1 MKTIILGM
9 VAFLFSINIQAQN
22 KNVKS
27 EVKTTVTTV
36 KNSDGQKK
44 SIKTQEVKEI
54 QKIELKDAESNALN
68 KERKETPV
76 EVTAITTITAN
87 GVTNI
92 VDIDRSAYYDLN
104 GEKYQVKLAESGYTI
119 YQPNQEKAAVLRKT
133 SNNNY
138 IYSSK
143 NKTSYGYFDA
153 NGNLVLESY
162 DDKTDKITVETFVII
177 KK

>member
-22 KNVKS
+22 NNVKS
-27 EVKTTVTTV
+27 EVKTTTTTV
-36 KNSDGQKK
+36 KNSDGQKQ

-54 QKIELKDAESNALN
+54 QKIELKNADSNALN

-76 EVTAITTITAN
+76 EVSAITTITAN
-87 GVTNI
+87 GVTNV
-92 VDIDRSAYYDLN
+92 VDVDRSAYYDLN
-104 GEKYQVKLAESGYTI
+104 GEKYQVKLAERGYTI
-119 YQPNQEKAAVLRKT
+119 YQPNEQRAAVLRKT

-162 DDKTDKITVETFVII
+162 DATTDKITVENFVII